1 MNYRYCPSSVANL
14 IDEVDVVEVEQ
25 DLNMDKILNIV
36 GYRIG
41 KNPQSGKLIV
51 NDLKEREKMGSILM
65 LTEKFAMF
73 HAKTGGVESPVLM
86 VFRSQ
91 TGKFNSPKLKGVSS
105 IVVLLVPLVQPRGL
119 NPIMSRLSAA
129 LLEDDAYLN
138 AVHDEDKVH
147 LRNQVERIIHPVLSE
162 WIEKLSG

>member
-1 MNYRYCPSSVANL
+1 
-14 IDEVDVVEVEQ
+14 
-25 DLNMDKILNIV
+25 
-36 GYRIG
+36 
-41 KNPQSGKLIV
+41 
-51 NDLKEREKMGSILM
+51 M